1 MKKLLSLLLLAAM
14 LLALCACAA
23 SPAQPT
29 GETTAANP
37 QETSSE
43 TSSEPST
50 LVYGSG
56 DYTRINPAMDEHCE
70 INLLL
75 FDGLTAH
82 DGENNV
88 VPGLA
93 ESWDFDEQTNTYT
106 FHLKSGVTWHDGEPF
121 TAADVKFTIE
131 AIMNPDNGSENAP
144 NFEDVEEIT
153 VTDDLTISFRLSAP
167 NVAFLDYMTMAIL
180 PEHLLCGEDFQTS
193 DFFKIRQFKNP
204 VHSVSQLGTFGI
216 ISHSFYRIFFNS
228 TGAGRQDRNWIQ
240 VHFRYLI

>member
-153 VTDDLTISFRLSAP
+153 VADNQTISFRLSAP

-193 DFFKIRQFKNP
+193 DFFQKPCRHRSLQIIK
-204 VHSVSQLGTFGI
+204 LG
-216 ISHSFYRIFFNS
+216 R
-228 TGAGRQDRNWIQ
+228 GAGNRSGKERKL
-240 VHFRYLI
+240 F

>member
-131 AIMNPDNGSENAP
+131 AIMNQ
-144 NFEDVEEIT
+144 I
-153 VTDDLTISFRLSAP
+153 
-167 NVAFLDYMTMAIL
+167 
-180 PEHLLCGEDFQTS
+180 
-193 DFFKIRQFKNP
+193 
-204 VHSVSQLGTFGI
+204 
-216 ISHSFYRIFFNS
+216 
-228 TGAGRQDRNWIQ
+228 GRASCRER
-240 VHFRYLI
+240 V